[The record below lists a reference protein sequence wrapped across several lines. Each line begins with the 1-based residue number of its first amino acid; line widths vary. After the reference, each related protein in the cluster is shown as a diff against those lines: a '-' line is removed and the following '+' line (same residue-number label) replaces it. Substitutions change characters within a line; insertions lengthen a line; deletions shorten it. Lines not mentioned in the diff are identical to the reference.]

1 MKKSSI
7 SKALFAGWFALMAL
21 TVLVTTLMINPAQAQ
36 MRVEISGV
44 GSNQIPIA
52 VAGFANEEISPQLVS
67 SIIRDDLNRSG
78 YFRLIDVGSA
88 ISETATVDFENWKG
102 KGATALVVGSVQKSG
117 EGRFD
122 VRYKLF
128 DVLKGDMLSG
138 FSMDTPS
145 PKVRL
150 TAHKIAD
157 DIYEKLTGIP
167 GVFSTRIAYVTKAGS
182 EYRLEI
188 SDADGEGV
196 QVALTSKEP
205 IISPIWSPDG
215 MKVAYVSM
223 ELKKPIVYIQN
234 LMTGQRTTV
243 ANFKGNN
250 SSPSWSP
257 DGSKL
262 LVTLSKG
269 AIAQIYSINA
279 DGSNAQRLSNSNGI
293 DTEGR
298 YSPDGRYI
306 YFVSDRGGR
315 PEIYRMNADGS
326 DVKRITFKGNGYN
339 ISPRISPDGNTMVYI
354 SRRDGGDQVYAMDLL
369 NNAQE
374 LRLSDTNRDESPS
387 FAPNGRYILYA
398 TQTGR
403 RGTLGIVSTD
413 AKVKQKLTIQ
423 AGEIREPTWGPFM
436 K

>member
-1 MKKSSI
+1 MKTFSLF
-7 SKALFAGWFALMAL
+7 KALIVAIVTL
-21 TVLVTTLMINPAQAQ
+21 TGSLAQAQ

-52 VAGFANEEISPQLVS
+52 IAAFANEELSPQLVS
-67 SIIRDDLNRSG
+67 TIIKDDLNRSG
-78 YFRLIDVGSA
+78 YFRLIEVGAA
-88 ISETATVDFENWKG
+88 IPETATVDFESWKTR
-102 KGATALVVGSVQKSG
+102 GATALVVGSVQKQG

-128 DVLKGDMLSG
+128 DVLKGEMLSG
-138 FSMDTPS
+138 FSMDTPT
-145 PKVRL
+145 PKIRL

-182 EYRLEI
+182 QYRLEI

-215 MKVAYVSM
+215 IRVAYVSM

-234 LMTGQRTTV
+234 LMTGQRSTV

-279 DGSNAQRLSNSNGI
+279 DGSDALRLSNSSGI

-306 YFVSDRGGR
+306 YFVSDRGGN
-315 PEIYRMNADGS
+315 PQIYRMNADGS
-326 DVKRITFKGNGYN
+326 DVKRITFKGSYN
-339 ISPRISPDGNTMVYI
+339 ISPRISPDGNTLVYI
-354 SRRDGGDQVYAMDLL
+354 SRRDGGDYVYAMDLV
-369 NNAQE
+369 NGNQE
-374 LRLSDTNRDESPS
+374 LKLSDTNRDESPS
-387 FAPNGRYILYA
+387 FAPNGRYVLYA

>member
-1 MKKSSI
+1 MKKFSI
-7 SKALFAGWFALMAL
+7 IKALMIGVASLVCSL
-21 TVLVTTLMINPAQAQ
+21 TQAQ

-52 VAGFANEEISPQLVS
+52 VAAFANEELSPQLVT

-78 YFRLIDVGSA
+78 YFRLIEVGAA
-88 ISETATVDFENWKG
+88 IAETATVDFESWKG
-102 KGATALVVGSVQKSG
+102 RGATALVVGSVQKKG

-138 FSMDTPS
+138 FSMDTPT
-145 PKVRL
+145 PKIRL

-167 GVFSTRIAYVTKAGS
+167 GVFSTRIAYVTKAGNQ
-182 EYRLEI
+182 YRLEI

-215 MKVAYVSM
+215 IRVAYVSM

-234 LMTGQRTTV
+234 LMTGQRSTV

-279 DGSNAQRLSNSNGI
+279 DGSDAQRLSNSNGI

-306 YFVSDRGGR
+306 YFVSDRGGN
-315 PEIYRMNADGS
+315 PQIYRMNADGG
-326 DVKRITFKGNGYN
+326 DVKRMTFKGSYN
-339 ISPRISPDGNTMVYI
+339 ISPRVSPDGNTLVFI
-354 SRRDGGDQVYAMDLL
+354 SRRDGGDFVYAMDLA
-369 NNAQE
+369 NSNQE
-374 LRLSDTNRDESPS
+374 LKLSDTNRDESPS
-387 FAPNGRYILYA
+387 FAPNGRYVLYA

-403 RGTLGIVSTD
+403 RGTLGMVSTD